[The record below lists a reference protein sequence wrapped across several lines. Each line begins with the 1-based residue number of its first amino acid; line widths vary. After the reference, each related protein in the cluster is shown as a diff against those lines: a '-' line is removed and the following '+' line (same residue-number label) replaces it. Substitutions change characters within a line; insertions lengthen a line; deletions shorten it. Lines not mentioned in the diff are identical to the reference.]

1 MPQRKLV
8 RRPVARRDLTE
19 AVRYLREEGGSE
31 LSHRFLDELEA
42 TLVRLCSFPA
52 LGTAWPTTNPELIG
66 LRRRLLPHFP
76 YSIFYLPTETSIEI
90 VRVLHN
96 SRDLPALLEDLES

>member
-1 MPQRKLV
+1 MPHSKLV

-19 AVRYLREEGGSE
+19 AVLYLRAEGGSA

-42 TLVRLCSFPA
+42 TFERLCSFPA
-52 LGTAWPTTNPELIG
+52 LGTSWPTTNPELIG

-76 YSIFYLPTETSIEI
+76 YSVFYLPTEITVEI

-96 SRDLPALLEDLES
+96 SRDVPA

>member
-19 AVRYLREEGGSE
+19 AVRYWRAEGGSE

-42 TLVRLCSFPA
+42 TFERLCSFPA
-52 LGTAWPTTNPELIG
+52 LGTPWPTSTPELLG

-76 YSIFYLPTETSIEI
+76 YSVFYLPTENTIEI
-90 VRVLHN
+90 IRVLHN
-96 SRDLPALLEDLES
+96 SRDLPAALEDLDS